1 LKGTITRLYTPENPS
16 QLPSICGP
24 QHRNLMKLEMALI
37 DGKLEAESQGGSIR
51 LSGSPDAVATAEA
64 TLAAF
69 ERMLKANPSA
79 GEDAFEGAI
88 DQARAPAESYGSLSG
103 LRVPIMPQTKT
114 QASYIDKLTRP
125 GTDLVFGVG
134 PAGTGKTFLAVAAG
148 AAELRKKTKERLII
162 TRPAVEAGENLGF
175 LPGDLEEKVEPY
187 LRPIWDA
194 LNEVLGPDQVD
205 RMREKKIIEVA
216 PLAFMRGR
224 TLKNAF
230 VIMDEAQN
238 ATVGQTKM
246 VLTRLGRDSRMVVT
260 GDPGQVDLPPKT
272 PSGLAHA
279 LKILDGV
286 EGVGVVE
293 FSAND
298 VRRHALVSRIIRAY
312 DKDAETSQ

>member
-1 LKGTITRLYTPENPS
+1 MKGPITRLYTPENKDDL
-16 QLPSICGP
+16 QAICGP
-24 QHRNLMKLEMALI
+24 QHRNLMKLEMAFI

-51 LSGSPDAVATAEA
+51 LSGSADAVSNAEL

-69 ERMLKANPSA
+69 ERILKQDKNA

-88 DQARAPAESYGSLSG
+88 EQARAPAESYGSLSG
-103 LRVPIMPQTKT
+103 LRVPVMPQTKM
-114 QASYIDKLTRP
+114 QARYIDLLTKP
-125 GTDLVFGVG
+125 GTDLVFGTG

-187 LRPIWDA
+187 LRPIWDS
-194 LNEVLGPDQVD
+194 LNEVLGADQVE

-238 ATVGQTKM
+238 ATIGQTKM

-286 EGVGVVE
+286 EGVGFVK
-293 FSAND
+293 FSAAD
-298 VRRHALVSRIIRAY
+298 VRRHALVSRIITAY
-312 DKDAETSQ
+312 DRDEGTGG

>member
-1 LKGTITRLYTPENPS
+1 MKGTITRLYTPDNPD
-16 QLPSICGP
+16 QLPALCGP
-24 QHRNLMKLEMALI
+24 QHRNLMKLEMAFI

-51 LSGSPDAVATAEA
+51 LSGSADAVANAEA

-69 ERMLKANPSA
+69 EKMLKADPDA

-88 DQARAPAESYGSLSG
+88 EQARAPAESYGSLSG
-103 LRVPIMPQTKT
+103 LRVPVMPQTNM
-114 QASYIDKLTRP
+114 QAKYIDYLTRP
-125 GTDLVFGVG
+125 GTDLVFGTG

-187 LRPIWDA
+187 LRPIWDS
-194 LNEVLGPDQVD
+194 LNEVLGADQVE

-260 GDPGQVDLPPKT
+260 GDPGQVDLPAKT

-279 LKILDGV
+279 LKILEGV
-286 EGVGVVE
+286 EGVGFVG
-293 FSAND
+293 FTAAD

-312 DKDAETSQ
+312 DKDGEAQR